1 MSVRIVLKAIRA
13 ARAVLALCL
22 LALVCETAQA
32 GKPDLFYNYYV
43 GPPGVPAQ
51 LYPSPRPTPP
61 MVGWTYITYQ
71 PLMPH
76 EFLYHH
82 HRHYY
87 RYYPDGGFTTVSV
100 RYH

>member
-1 MSVRIVLKAIRA
+1 MVRNIVPLALRV
-13 ARAVLALCL
+13 ARAVLAVCL
-22 LALVCETAQA
+22 LALIAETAHA

-43 GPPGVPAQ
+43 GPPGVPAK

-87 RYYPDGGFTTVSV
+87 RYYPNGGFTTVSV

>member
-1 MSVRIVLKAIRA
+1 MRISIVRGLLRSFCMLAVICLFAAASEKA
-13 ARAVLALCL
+13 
-22 LALVCETAQA
+22 EA
-32 GKPDLFYNYYV
+32 GRPDLFYNYYV
-43 GPPGVPAQ
+43 GPPGVPAR

-76 EFLYHH
+76 EFMYHH
-82 HRHYY
+82 KRHYY
-87 RYYPDGGFTTVSV
+87 RYYPNGGFTTVKV